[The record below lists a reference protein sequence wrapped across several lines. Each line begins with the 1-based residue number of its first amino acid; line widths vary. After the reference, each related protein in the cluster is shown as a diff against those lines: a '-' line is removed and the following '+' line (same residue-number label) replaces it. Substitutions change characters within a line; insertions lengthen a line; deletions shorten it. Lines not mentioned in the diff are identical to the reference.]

1 MNKDERTILRQK
13 ELYRLLERVAADS
26 YVDQESIVDLV
37 GTYPR
42 RNDKQTFHDSTARR
56 MLTQDIQE
64 VNEDP
69 AFPGIIV
76 SAPGLKG
83 IKLANKSEAREY
95 IDRLKLPCFRK
106 LKRLSRLEEKLM
118 LHGQMDMDGKERLYL
133 FEKKETRKAAVQ

>member
-1 MNKDERTILRQK
+1 MNKDEKTILRQK

-26 YVDQESIVDLV
+26 YVDQESIVVLI
-37 GTYPR
+37 GAYPR
-42 RNDKQTFHDSTARR
+42 RSDKQSFHDSTARR

-69 AFPGIIV
+69 TFPGIII

-95 IDRLKLPCFRK
+95 IDRLKLPCFQK

-133 FEKKETRKAAVQ
+133 SPEKEMRKAAVR